1 MSGPTS
7 TIEFFMSSARRLA
20 VITAF
25 LLPPIVLVAP
35 AAAQTGLLVVAHGAS
50 PGWNDGVRKVV
61 AQVQWHG
68 PVATAFLMGGEAETS
83 GWAQG
88 VAALVRE
95 GAKAI
100 VVVPLM
106 VSSHGGHYR
115 QIRFY
120 AGEIDTW
127 PAELGQHSHGTVA
140 PSPVPMR
147 VTPAL
152 DGAPEL
158 GTALLERWRSLS
170 ARHRAG
176 PLMLVAHGPS
186 TDAES
191 ELWVRDLESAA
202 AGIHAEGSIPVKVGL
217 LRDDAPAPVRAA
229 AIADI
234 HRTALELAAQSKDS
248 VTVLSVLI
256 STGRLDAVTIPRDL
270 SGLPVRYTATALSP
284 LPVLARWI
292 ERVALAK
299 PVTQP

>member
-1 MSGPTS
+1 MLDPTS
-7 TIEFFMSSARRLA
+7 THRVFMSSARRIA
-20 VITAF
+20 VIAAL
-25 LLPPIVLVAP
+25 LLPPVSFGAP
-35 AAAQTGLLVVAHGAS
+35 VAAQTGLLVVAHGAS
-50 PGWNDGVRKVV
+50 PGWNDGVRQVV
-61 AQVQWHG
+61 AQVQWEG
-68 PVATAFLMGGEAETS
+68 PVATAFLMGAQAETN

-88 VAALVRE
+88 VTALVRE
-95 GAKAI
+95 GAREI

-127 PAELGQHSHGTVA
+127 PAELGQHSHGTIA

-147 VTPAL
+147 VTSAL

-158 GTALLERWRSLS
+158 GDALLERWRSLT
-170 ARHRAG
+170 ARDRAG
-176 PLMLVAHGPS
+176 SLMLVAHGPS

-191 ELWVRDLESAA
+191 ELWIRDLESAA
-202 AGIHAEGSIPVKVGL
+202 AGIRAEGGIPVKIGL

-256 STGRLDAVTIPRDL
+256 SSGRLDAVTIPKDL
-270 SGLPVRYTATALSP
+270 SGLPVRYAATALSP

-299 PVTQP
+299 PAAQP

>member
-1 MSGPTS
+1 MRV
-7 TIEFFMSSARRLA
+7 FARRF
-20 VITAF
+20 VVTAAC
-25 LLPPIVLVAP
+25 LLPVALGTP
-35 AAAQTGLLVVAHGAS
+35 AAAQTGLLVVAHGAT
-50 PGWNDGVRKVV
+50 PRWNAGVRQV
-61 AQVQWHG
+61 AALVEWDG

-88 VAALVRE
+88 VAALVQE
-95 GAKAI
+95 GAKEI

-115 QIRFY
+115 QIQFY
-120 AGEIDTW
+120 AGELDTW
-127 PAELGQHSHGTVA
+127 PAELGQHSHGTIA

-147 VTPAL
+147 VTAAL

-158 GTALLERWRSLS
+158 GAALLERWRSLT
-170 ARHRAG
+170 ARFRAG

-186 TDAES
+186 TDDES
-191 ELWVRDLESAA
+191 EMWIRDLESAA
-202 AGIHAEGSIPVKVGL
+202 AGIHAEGGIPVKVGL

-229 AIADI
+229 AVADI

-256 STGRLDAVTIPRDL
+256 SSGRLGAVTIPNDL
-270 SGLPVRYTATALSP
+270 SGLPVRYAATALSP

>member
-1 MSGPTS
+1 MT
-7 TIEFFMSSARRLA
+7 FSARRLG
-20 VITAF
+20 VTAAL
-25 LLPPIVLVAP
+25 LLPLVSLGMP

-50 PGWNDGVRKVV
+50 PGWNAGVRQVV
-61 AQVQWHG
+61 AQVAWVG
-68 PVATAFLMGGEAETS
+68 PVATAFLMGSEAETN

-88 VAALVRE
+88 VDALVRD
-95 GAKAI
+95 GAKEI

-120 AGEIDTW
+120 AGEIDSL
-127 PAELGQHSHGTVA
+127 PMELREHSHGEIS

-147 VTPAL
+147 VTSAL

-158 GTALLERWRSLS
+158 GAALLERWRSLT
-170 ARHRAG
+170 ARHRAA
-176 PLMLVAHGPS
+176 PLLLVAHGPS

-202 AGIHAEGSIPVKVGL
+202 SGIRAEGSIPVKVGL
-217 LRDDAPAPVRAA
+217 LRDDAPVPVRAA

-256 STGRLDAVTIPRDL
+256 SSGRLDAVTIPKDL
-270 SGLPVRYTATALSP
+270 NGLPVRYSAKPLTP